1 MKRIIPYI
9 LIVAVAALFN
19 SCDKPTEEQKQADA
33 LFQKI
38 TKVYT
43 LNPDGSMDYRYQ
55 HELDLHTHYAFNRL
69 YGETFIVYNPEH
81 QTLEVNRSE
90 TQTAEGEMVASPDNA
105 FNEVLPR
112 FASGAPPYHHLRE
125 MVVTHTGLEKNSTIF
140 VDYNIHSEAG
150 YKPFLMENAI
160 LAESSPVR
168 ELVIKVRFP
177 KDKDLNYQLLNAG
190 ENLNISNKGDM
201 KEYKWVF
208 RDLEATS
215 KEDHQPAYHEHLP
228 RLIFSTANFKDAT
241 SWFMDQYSYSL
252 PSSADA
258 SLDDVLKDKENRM
271 DSILALQDMVVNHVN
286 HFDIPMEYKG
296 YTLHSNEQVLEN
308 NGGTTFEKT
317 LLLASLLKKAG
328 IQEAQPLVIEPDA
341 FHSKEVGD
349 LNSFREYYVKVPRGN
364 HSLYLSAIEQTGYNN
379 LYEHAGEVNVLFDKA
394 SGSAQAEKPEQR
406 VSRHHL
412 KGSFNMKNARNIQGE
427 VTATLTHCENPY
439 LTIQKDEQ
447 SVKSMLSSA
456 FPASAISEFEV
467 QSTSPAETRVDYKIN
482 QQRSPDQQNG
492 YRFITIPQSQTGLE
506 NWHRGVLT
514 GERSAPV
521 GLDWPMDIRY
531 QYTLVYPETV
541 ELVTPPANVRKN
553 TEVGM
558 LNITIQKEDGEVS
571 IDRQLQIDREV
582 IAPENYAAFNEMI
595 SLWRKDNY
603 RTLTFKEKKK

>member
-33 LFQKI
+33 LFQRI

-112 FASGAPPYHHLRE
+112 FAAGAPPYHHLRE

-140 VDYNIHSEAG
+140 VDYNLHSEAG

-177 KDKDLNYQLLNAG
+177 KDKDLNYQLLHAG
-190 ENLNISNKGDM
+190 ENLNISNNGDM

-208 RDLEATS
+208 KDLEATS

-328 IQEAQPLVIEPDA
+328 IQEAQPLTIVPDT
-341 FHSKEVGD
+341 FYSQDIGD
-349 LNSFREYYVKVPRGN
+349 LNSFREYYVKVPQGN
-364 HSLYLSAIEQTGYNN
+364 HSLYLSALEQNHFN
-379 LYEHAGEVNVLFDKA
+379 SLYEHAAEVNVYFDKA
-394 SGSAQAEKPEQR
+394 SGSSQVERPDQPISK
-406 VSRHHL
+406 HHL
-412 KGSFNMKNARNIQGE
+412 KGSFTMKNKRNIQGE
-427 VTATLTHCENPY
+427 VSATLTHCENPY
-439 LTIQKDEQ
+439 LTIQKEEQ

-456 FPASAISEFEV
+456 FPASGISEFEV

-482 QQRSPDQQNG
+482 QELSPQQQNG
-492 YRFITIPQSQTGLE
+492 YRFISIPQSQTGLE
-506 NWHRGVLT
+506 QWHMGVLT
-514 GERSAPV
+514 NERTTPV
-521 GLDWPMDIRY
+521 GIGWPLDIRY
-531 QYTLVYPETV
+531 QYTLAYPEAL
-541 ELVTPPANVRKN
+541 ELVSQPVSIEKD

-558 LNITIQKEDGEVS
+558 LKINIRKENREVR
-571 IDRQLQIDREV
+571 IDRQLQIEGDL
-582 IAPENYAAFNEMI
+582 IAPEKYADFREMLN
-595 SLWRKDNY
+595 LWKKDNY
-603 RTLTFKEKKK
+603 RTLTFKENKK